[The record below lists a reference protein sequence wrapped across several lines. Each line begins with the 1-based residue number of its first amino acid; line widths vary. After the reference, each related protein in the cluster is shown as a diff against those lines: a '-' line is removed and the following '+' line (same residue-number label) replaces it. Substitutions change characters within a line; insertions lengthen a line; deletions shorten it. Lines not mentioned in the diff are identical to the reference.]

1 MSEYNKMEVSELF
14 TLYRLLQQY
23 NDWMKEKHSWWDT
36 DTANWLLDE
45 INDSSGGVIV
55 KED

>member
-1 MSEYNKMEVSELF
+1 MEVSELF